1 MAGAANE
8 APARPVRAG
17 TNVRRVIR
25 EIIAFMGFALWMEP
39 DVAWAQ
45 GTHEYRP
52 MGAAVVARSD
62 LFRGRDFSPWRKPP
76 SRRDSSYVGLFG
88 SLEDLNL
95 FMRKGGRRDRLTRS
109 LLE

>member
-8 APARPVRAG
+8 AAARAG

-45 GTHEYRP
+45 GTHEYKP

-95 FMRKGGRRDRLTRS
+95 YMRKGWRRDRLTRS